1 MHYFFYCLALALALA
16 RFTLKIMIKDW
27 FQINYMRTVFT
38 QRAPLIP

>member
-27 FQINYMRTVFT
+27 FQINYMRTVLPS
-38 QRAPLIP
+38 AHP